1 MLSVVKEAFEKE
13 KEFQESAE
21 ISCQVTID
29 GYTDFIFVNRFG
41 NVHNQGTLNRAIKR
55 IIRDCNQEI
64 FDNEGATEPL
74 PPKGGRFNQR
84 LKPPKVD
91 RIPARRYLL
100 FSQQFFLST
109 QVSIFCYLHNVIFM
123 SYVQYDD
130 FL

>member
-1 MLSVVKEAFEKE
+1 MEFEYLQEVSEMDKRLTNRMIKTLQTLSANIRSSIIASVQNVYEAKAIYRMLS
-13 KEFQESAE
+13 
-21 ISCQVTID
+21 
-29 GYTDFIFVNRFG
+29 
-41 NVHNQGTLNRAIKR
+41 
-55 IIRDCNQEI
+55 
-64 FDNEGATEPL
+64 TEPL

-91 RIPARRYLL
+91 RIPTRRYLL